1 VGAKDGGRGLGGDD
15 EPGRAQAWLDLQKK
29 SVVATERDERARG
42 SFRERLRGV
51 EPERLRF
58 VDESSTNVAL
68 IPRYGRAPKG
78 ERARGSAPRNWGK
91 NVTLISSISLEGI
104 GPSMSIEGPSD
115 TDSFGIYMREIL
127 APTLK
132 AGQIVLMDNLS
143 VHKGK
148 WVRELIEQKGCQ
160 LWLLP
165 PYSPDFNPIE
175 EAFSKVKTLLRKAKA
190 RALEA
195 LFEATEE
202 ALLAVSAEDACGYFA
217 HCGYALPRA
226 HSI

>member
-1 VGAKDGGRGLGGDD
+1 M
-15 EPGRAQAWLDLQKK
+15 
-29 SVVATERDERARG
+29 VATERDEHKRSA
-42 SFRERLRGV
+42 FRERLKGV
-51 EPERLRF
+51 DPKRLLF

-68 IPRYGRAPKG
+68 TPRYGRAPKG
-78 ERARGSAPRNWGK
+78 ERARGRAPRNWGK
-91 NVTLISSISLEGI
+91 NVTLISSIGSEGM

-115 TDSFGIYMREIL
+115 TDSFGIYVREIL
-127 APTLK
+127 APNLK

-148 WVRELIEQKGCQ
+148 WVREIIERRGCQ
-160 LWLLP
+160 LWFLP

-175 EAFSKVKTLLRKAKA
+175 EAFSKVKALLRRAQA
-190 RALEA
+190 RVLEA

-202 ALLAVSAEDACGYFA
+202 ALLAISAQDARGYFE
-217 HCGYALPRA
+217 HCGYAIQQA

>member
-1 VGAKDGGRGLGGDD
+1 
-15 EPGRAQAWLDLQKK
+15 
-29 SVVATERDERARG
+29 
-42 SFRERLRGV
+42 
-51 EPERLRF
+51 
-58 VDESSTNVAL
+58 
-68 IPRYGRAPKG
+68 
-78 ERARGSAPRNWGK
+78 
-91 NVTLISSISLEGI
+91 
-104 GPSMSIEGPSD
+104 MSIEGPSD

-165 PYSPDFNPIE
+165 PYSPEFNPIE

-202 ALLAVSAEDACGYFA
+202 ALLAVSAEDARGYFA
-217 HCGYALPRA
+217 HCGYAVPRA